1 MLSMYSVLQ
10 RIEEGVFMEEREF
23 DMRIYST
30 VKRLVKE
37 FDIVFD
43 RDYIVSVDSSL
54 AKSVFEAG
62 FQLALDVGMYV
73 VDARR
78 VVKFSEEELKYAI
91 KSSPKEI
98 IVGEGR
104 DSRILYARKIEDQR
118 KPIIMGGQSGAPIPE
133 EFYYEMALS
142 YAIESYVDILSVGGL
157 AKIRGIDVRTRSPAE
172 VLATFLELSYLRMA
186 IQAAGRPGMPIK
198 AGESS
203 VSALGDLAILGMLRK
218 TDAHLVALLN
228 DLKTD
233 YDRLAKAFAFKQYGG
248 INIALIDPVIGGFLG
263 GPEGVVVGLVASNIL
278 SKIIYMA
285 DFIINHPIHPKYVST
300 TTPETMWVLS
310 TIGQTMAHNTDFIVV
325 GDVWT
330 SNGAG
335 SYTIFHEMVPVTIS
349 NTVSGLHLC
358 GVVATNGKYPNA
370 SGLEARFM
378 AQIAY
383 AATRFSRGDANEIVK
398 VFLKKY
404 YPHSMEKP
412 DIGKPFPELYN
423 MKTIEPQKWWLELY
437 KKAVKEVEDH
447 GIKIETFE

>member
-118 KPIIMGGQSGAPIPE
+118 KPIIMGGQAGAPIPE

-142 YAIESYVDILSVGGL
+142 YMKELLIDTINHGGL
-157 AKIRGIDVRTRSPAE
+157 AQVKGIDVRTRSPAE
-172 VLATFLELSYLRMA
+172 ALAAIHELMYLRSA
-186 IQAAGRPGMPIK
+186 ALSAGRPGIHLL

-203 VSALGDLAILGMLRK
+203 VSCIGDLAIQKPELLRRS
-218 TDAHLVALLN
+218 DAHLVPILN

-233 YDRLAKAFAFKQYGG
+233 YDRLIKAYTFKAYGG
-248 INIALIDPVIGGFLG
+248 FNVTLVDPVIGGFLG
-263 GPEGVVVGLVASNIL
+263 SPEGVAIGFIASFIL
-278 SKIIYMA
+278 GRAAYFSDYHII
-285 DFIINHPIHPKYVST
+285 HPIHPKYVST
-300 TTPETMWVLS
+300 TTPETMWLLNIVGQA
-310 TIGQTMAHNTDFIVV
+310 IGDTFILM

-335 SYTIFHEMVPVTIS
+335 SYTIFHEIVANTIVNVVTGS
-349 NTVSGLHLC
+349 HPL
-358 GVVATNGKYPNA
+358 GVCATNGKYPNA